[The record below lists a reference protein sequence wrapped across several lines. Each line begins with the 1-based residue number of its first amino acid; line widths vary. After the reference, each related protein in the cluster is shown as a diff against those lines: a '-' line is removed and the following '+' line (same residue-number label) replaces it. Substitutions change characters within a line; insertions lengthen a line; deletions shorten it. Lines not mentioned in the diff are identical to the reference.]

1 MVYEVKINRQE
12 ISALFDIKGNL
23 QDVKELLAHFFQ
35 EIPEEANTSI
45 SKSGKTLMYIG
56 KDNWVLR
63 GPIEEEEELNSLLKS
78 GAALSDVSVV
88 LVSDTLTFFSVSGT
102 GAKDIMAIASPLDF
116 YETKFRENSVTF
128 SEVFGLKALT
138 RVMAIW
144 WKIIYLSLLN
154 FNTFLLPPICLKI
167 YLKTPR
173 C

>member
-56 KDNWVLR
+56 KGNWVLR
-63 GPIEEEEELNSLLKS
+63 GPIEEEE
-78 GAALSDVSVV
+78 VSVV

-128 SEVFGLKALT
+128 SEVFGIKALIK
-138 RVMAIW
+138 RVENGFEFGVDQSYGDMVED
-144 WKIIYLSLLN
+144 YLSKSIKL
-154 FNTFLLPPICLKI
+154 
-167 YLKTPR
+167 
-173 C
+173 

>member
-1 MVYEVKINRQE
+1 MVYEVKINRKE

-23 QDVKELLAHFFQ
+23 PDVKELLVHFFQ

-88 LVSDTLTFFSVSGT
+88 LVSDTLTFFSVSGA

-128 SEVFGLKALT
+128 SEVFGIKALIK
-138 RVMAIW
+138 RVENGFEFGVDQSYGDMVED
-144 WKIIYLSLLN
+144 YLSKSIKL
-154 FNTFLLPPICLKI
+154 
-167 YLKTPR
+167 
-173 C
+173 